1 VTVEPTPPAGEAAA
15 EEAEAQGARED
26 ELVFSTR
33 LLHPMLRFFTER
45 FSREELERL
54 VESLGTTL
62 EELEVPER
70 WVSVRLVRR
79 FNRAMVD
86 STGDPLITYKAG
98 IGLADPKVLGPTF
111 HVYRAL
117 VTPKLAYSRMPDFSS
132 QVSKITNWEVKELA
146 DDHATLRFHV
156 AEGHVDD
163 PLFCLNRQG
172 ALGAVPLI
180 CGLPQPRIEHPACIH
195 HGDAYCEYKL
205 RWIAPSMVLR
215 GLAIGTVLAV
225 AIAVPG
231 LLLGFLESTTLWVL
245 GGLAGASA
253 LAWLLAL
260 RRQLGLVMADTR
272 HQLVDMKDVLE
283 SKQQQYLELQLLG
296 SVDQLTRTH
305 LDVGTLVDTALK
317 EITTTLG
324 YDRAVFFQ
332 VDEQRG
338 ILGHT
343 QAVGYS
349 PQQRQMLETLD
360 LQLKPRNTDPMLFAN
375 MVQQKGGTL
384 VQDVEQFAGRLSE
397 QNRTLVEQLGTRAL
411 LAVPVRTR
419 SQTLGLLVVD
429 QSSDKALGDR
439 DLELME
445 QLAHRIGLALANA
458 RMVQSLQT
466 TLLQNQ
472 KFTQYLARP
481 VVEKIRQDPSAAL
494 RLGGERIWS
503 AVLFSDIVGFTPWS
517 EKLQPEQVVAFLNRY
532 FRQMDKAIQQTEGIL
547 DKRMGDGM
555 MVVFLQAKS
564 SGGVQDD
571 ELWRRS
577 SRGGGLVNR
586 LTPPPGRPPAY
597 RALLCAVKMQQAADE
612 LCKEEGFEH
621 LEIRVGVAC
630 GELVAGN
637 MGSSHRLEYTVI
649 GDVVNVASRLETA
662 CPPGSIY
669 ATRDALTMAGRGFE
683 VQDRGPLQVK
693 GRSEPVDTVEILG
706 RQ

>member
-1 VTVEPTPPAGEAAA
+1 MVEPPVPSPPIEDADE
-15 EEAEAQGARED
+15 EAQGARED

-33 LLHPMLRFFTER
+33 LLHPMLRFYTER
-45 FSREELERL
+45 FSREELLQL
-54 VESLGTTL
+54 VASLGTTL
-62 EELEVPER
+62 EELEDPKR
-70 WVSVRLVRR
+70 WVSVRLVRS

-86 STGDPLITYKAG
+86 QTRDPLITYKAG

-117 VTPKLAYSRMPDFSS
+117 VTPKLAYSRLPDFTS
-132 QVSKITNWEVKELA
+132 QITKITNWEVKELA
-146 DDHATLRFHV
+146 DDHATMRFIV

-172 ALGAVPLI
+172 ALAAVPII
-180 CGLPQPRIEHPACIH
+180 CGLPQPRIEHPRCIH
-195 HGDAYCEYKL
+195 RGDPFCEYRLKWL
-205 RWIAPSMVLR
+205 APSKVLR
-215 GLAIGTVLAV
+215 VLAFGTVLATL
-225 AIAVPG
+225 IAVPG
-231 LLLGFLESTTLWVL
+231 LLLGFLETSTLWVL
-245 GGLAGASA
+245 AGLAGASG

-260 RRQLGLVMADTR
+260 RRRLGLVVEDTR

-283 SKQQQYLELQLLG
+283 SNQQQYMELQLLG

-305 LDVGTLVDTALK
+305 LDVTTLVDTALK

-324 YDRAVFFQ
+324 YDRAVFFR
-332 VDEQRG
+332 VDEQEG

-349 PQQRQMLETLD
+349 PQLRQMLESLD
-360 LQLKPRNTDPMLFAN
+360 LQLKPRNADPMLFAN
-375 MVQQKGGTL
+375 IVQRKQGMLIG
-384 VQDVEQFAGRLSE
+384 DVEEFGKRLSHDNQVLIE
-397 QNRTLVEQLGTRAL
+397 RLGTRAL

-429 QSSDKALGDR
+429 QATSDKPLVDR
-439 DLELME
+439 DLALME

-458 RMVQSLQT
+458 RMVESLQT

-481 VVEKIRQDPSAAL
+481 VVEKIRQDPTAAL
-494 RLGGERIWS
+494 SLGGERIWS

-517 EKLQPEQVVAFLNRY
+517 EKREPEQVVAFLNRY
-532 FRQMDKAIQQTEGIL
+532 FLDMDTVIQETEGIL
-547 DKRMGDGM
+547 DKRMGDGL

-564 SGGVQDD
+564 SGGVRDD
-571 ELWRRS
+571 DLWRRGA
-577 SRGGGLVNR
+577 GGKFVNR
-586 LTPPPGRPPAY
+586 LTPPPGRPPAH
-597 RALLCAVKMQQAADE
+597 RALLCAVKMQQAARE
-612 LCKEEGFEH
+612 LSKEAGFEH
-621 LEIRVGVAC
+621 LQIRVGVAS

-662 CPPGSIY
+662 CPPGSVF
-669 ATRDALTMAGRGFE
+669 ATRDAMSMAGKGFVVE
-683 VQDRGPLQVK
+683 DRGPLQVK
-693 GRSEPVDTVEILG
+693 GRSRPVDTVEILG
-706 RQ
+706 RE